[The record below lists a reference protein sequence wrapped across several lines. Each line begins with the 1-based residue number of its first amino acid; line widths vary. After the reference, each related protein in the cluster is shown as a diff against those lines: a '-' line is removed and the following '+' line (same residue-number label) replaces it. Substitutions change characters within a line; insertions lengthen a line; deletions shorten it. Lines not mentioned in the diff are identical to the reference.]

1 MTQTPAASSSHRP
14 RDRGAY
20 RSLLYLV
27 ARAVAFPHGYTLLIW
42 ATTMITVDQ
51 RGLPDTAAIFSMLIG
66 ACSAYIALGRLGVAR
81 FSRISTRQSQ
91 ADAAQSRT
99 TSSTSP
105 RMVNQPYLVA
115 TANFATLFLATGVCA
130 LAARIPE
137 TLLAWLAVG
146 LLGTAV
152 YLAGIAVQNQL
163 MEQVLRA
170 RQRTHH
176 KS

>member
-1 MTQTPAASSSHRP
+1 MTESHPAAHRP

-51 RGLPDTAAIFSMLIG
+51 QGLPNTAAIFAMLIG
-66 ACSAYIALGRLGVAR
+66 ASSAYITLGRVGVAG

-91 ADAAQSRT
+91 AHSADTAGGEAT
-99 TSSTSP
+99 AP
-105 RMVNQPYLVA
+105 RMVKQPYLVA
-115 TANFATLFLATGVCA
+115 TANFGTLFLATGVCA
-130 LAARIPE
+130 LVARIPV

-146 LLGTAV
+146 ATGTGV

-163 MEQVLRA
+163 MERLLRA
-170 RQRTHH
+170 RGRRKHH
-176 KS
+176 SP